1 METSIVTI
9 KGQVVI
15 PKKIRNMFQI
25 KKGTRVRFE
34 TRHGQIILEPLT
46 PEYFEKVAG
55 ILGTGG
61 KLTKALLEERAKDRE
76 REDRK
81 WRIR

>member
-1 METSIVTI
+1 MEASVVTL

-15 PKKIRNMFQI
+15 PKRIRSMFHI
-25 KKGTRVRFE
+25 KRGTQVRFE
-34 TRHGQIILEPLT
+34 SRNGEIVLKPLT
-46 PEYFEKVAG
+46 PEYFEKMAG

-76 REDRK
+76 RENR
-81 WRIR
+81 